1 MVAGHVSEKNQNREF
16 AHRQQAGYIIL
27 DIKLVCVCWNF
38 RLAIVRLAQLASQPV
53 TLWETIKRPWRKKGR
68 VETKN
73 TLPLLSLLLKLP
85 KMRPEARPLHSPS
98 LPEYRWFV
106 SRILQA
112 PATQMQK
119 GCSKLNQI
127 GLIAGDLCSLAHR
140 FQRHCTISFMSATVQ
155 NYTGKTLKHSKKSL
169 TDHRIKFC
177 LKDIVISI
185 LSKDL
190 FYWTINNL

>member
-85 KMRPEARPLHSPS
+85 KMRPEARPLHSP
-98 LPEYRWFV
+98 LPPRVQVIRFTNTSSSCYTDAEGMLKIKSNRFDCGGFVLSCTQVSETLHHFVYECHCAKLYWEDFETFKKELNRSSDQVLFEGYRHQHFIK
-106 SRILQA
+106 RPIL
-112 PATQMQK
+112 
-119 GCSKLNQI
+119 LN
-127 GLIAGDLCSLAHR
+127 
-140 FQRHCTISFMSATVQ
+140 
-155 NYTGKTLKHSKKSL
+155 Y
-169 TDHRIKFC
+169 
-177 LKDIVISI
+177 
-185 LSKDL
+185 
-190 FYWTINNL
+190 